1 MKLNITSLKVCAALF
16 SLVILSGCAHNIQ
29 LNPDLAKLREI
40 ETSPVIDKSVGYYI
54 SVENKQKK
62 VTTPG
67 GGGDKVTYK
76 PYADTEGALN
86 TVLSKIFSRVYS
98 INSVDDTKYISEK
111 DISFIFIPEIITNS
125 SSSSAFTW
133 PPTEFTINLSC
144 KAIDSNGLTIWEG
157 TIQSK
162 GNAEYS
168 EFKSDFSLAARRA
181 SENIFESLHE
191 ELVKN
196 KHKFK

>member
-1 MKLNITSLKVCAALF
+1 MKLYYTSLRMYVL
-16 SLVILSGCAHNIQ
+16 LVSIVVLSGCAHNIQ
-29 LNPDLAKLREI
+29 LNPDLAELRNI
-40 ETSPVIDKSVGYYI
+40 ESSSVIDKNVAYYI
-54 SVENKQKK
+54 SSENKQKK

-98 INSVDDTKYISEK
+98 INSIDDTKYISEK
-111 DISFIFIPEIITNS
+111 NISFIFIPEIVTNS
-125 SSSSAFTW
+125 SSSSVFTW

-144 KAIDSNGLTIWEG
+144 KAIDAKGITIWEK

-162 GNAEYS
+162 GNAEFS

-181 SENIFESLHE
+181 SRTLFENLYN
-191 ELVKN
+191 ELINEKQ
-196 KHKFK
+196 KFK

>member
-1 MKLNITSLKVCAALF
+1 MKFKFTSLKRCVVLVAL
-16 SLVILSGCAHNIQ
+16 VVLSGCAHNIQ
-29 LNPDLAKLREI
+29 ITPDLAKLRNI
-40 ETSPVIDKSVGYYI
+40 ESNSVIDKNVAYYI
-54 SVENKQKK
+54 STENKQKQ

-76 PYADTEGALN
+76 PYSDIEGALN
-86 TVLSKIFSRVYS
+86 AVLSNIFSRVYS

-111 DISFIFIPEIITNS
+111 NISFIFIPEIVTNS

-133 PPTEFTINLSC
+133 PPTEFTINLFC
-144 KAIDSNGLTIWEG
+144 KAIDAKGLTIWEK

-162 GNAEYS
+162 GNAEFS

-181 SENIFESLHE
+181 SETLFEDLHK
-191 ELVKN
+191 ELISEN
-196 KHKFK
+196 QKFK